1 MACSDLVE
9 VKTLI
14 SRSEV
19 VEEKRDDFVEGIIE
33 GLKDFAEGR
42 YTVFKDDD
50 ELEAHLMSL

>member
-14 SRSEV
+14 PRSEV

-42 YTVFKDDD
+42 YRRGV
-50 ELEAHLMSL
+50 

>member
-1 MACSDLVE
+1 MSGLPLE
-9 VKTLI
+9 VATDVMPNA
-14 SRSEV
+14 EV
-19 VEEKRDDFVEGIIE
+19 VKEEENFIEGIAE

>member
-1 MACSDLVE
+1 MASSDLVE

-14 SRSEV
+14 PRSEV